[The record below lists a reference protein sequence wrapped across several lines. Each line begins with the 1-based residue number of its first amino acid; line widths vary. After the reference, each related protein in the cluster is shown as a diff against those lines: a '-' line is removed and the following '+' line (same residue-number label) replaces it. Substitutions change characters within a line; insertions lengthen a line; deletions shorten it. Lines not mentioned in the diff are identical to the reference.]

1 MFKSESWSFT
11 TFSTVSAMALF
22 LAGGGAQAA
31 LITIPASALNDSP
44 GVYTAGGYYTDT
56 LGPNIVTT
64 GGGNAANLGQL
75 DGRNDD
81 GFMALGLGF
90 NVTFFGT
97 TYNSLFINNNGNVS
111 FGAGISAFIPTGP
124 TGASAPIASPFFGDV
139 DTRDAA
145 SGVVH
150 YNLTSDQLIVTWDN
164 VGWFAAHGTPT
175 NSFQLV
181 LRGDS
186 YTVPVGEGRIGFFYE
201 TMGWA
206 ATDTN
211 TVAAAGFGDGLGN
224 GNTIEGSLLAGLN
237 EVLQDK
243 YLWFDANLDV
253 VPPPNGVPE
262 PPPNG
267 VPEPGMLP
275 LIAIGLLGAGLAS
288 RRKRNV

>member
-1 MFKSESWSFT
+1 MNKSERRALSNFANLSG
-11 TFSTVSAMALF
+11 MALL
-22 LAGGGAQAA
+22 LAVSTSQSAI
-31 LITIPASALNDSP
+31 ITIPASALNDSP

-64 GGGNAANLGQL
+64 GGGNAANVGLAS
-75 DGRNDD
+75 GRNDD
-81 GFMALGLGF
+81 GFMAMNLGF
-90 NVTFFGT
+90 NVTLFGN

-111 FGAGISAFIPTGP
+111 FNAGISAFIPTGP
-124 TGASAPIASPFFGDV
+124 TGAAAPIISPFFGDV

-164 VGWFAAHGTPT
+164 VGWYSQHGTPT

-181 LRGDS
+181 LRSDG
-186 YTVPVGEGRIGFFYE
+186 YILPVGEGLIGFFYE

-211 TVAAAGFGDGLGN
+211 SVAAAGFGDGAGN
-224 GNTIEGSLLAGLN
+224 GNTIEGSLQAGLN
-237 EVLQDK
+237 GVVQNK
-243 YLWFDANLDV
+243 YLWFDANL
-253 VPPPNGVPE
+253 NAL

-267 VPEPGMLP
+267 VPEPGLLSLM
-275 LIAIGLLGAGLAS
+275 AIGLFGVHLAS
-288 RRKRNV
+288 RRKRNA